1 MCVCIESVYTYI
13 YIHSVASVL
22 YRQSH
27 DEGLP
32 LQADR

>member
-1 MCVCIESVYTYI
+1 MCVYRECIYI

-22 YRQSH
+22 HRQSH